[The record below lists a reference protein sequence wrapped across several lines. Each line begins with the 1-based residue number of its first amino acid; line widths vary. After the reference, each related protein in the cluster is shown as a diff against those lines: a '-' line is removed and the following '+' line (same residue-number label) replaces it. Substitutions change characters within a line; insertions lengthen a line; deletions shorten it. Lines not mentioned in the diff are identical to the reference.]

1 MSKIRTIGIGAALY
15 ILLGIW
21 IPKLRCKWKGS
32 DVRTGPLSCAA
43 FALMIGSICFFP
55 FAGKTRPA
63 FLSVLPVVSFIVGW
77 IAAVLGQAM
86 DARTYRRLTGLQ
98 LTPKQAR
105 GENIQTTIFLGFG
118 LLFLTLVLYL
128 VAHQK

>member
-1 MSKIRTIGIGAALY
+1 
-15 ILLGIW
+15 
-21 IPKLRCKWKGS
+21 
-32 DVRTGPLSCAA
+32 
-43 FALMIGSICFFP
+43 MIGSICFFP

-77 IAAVLGQAM
+77 ITAVLGQAM